1 MLAEARRDQVL
12 ALVRAHGSVQV
23 ADLVARFAVSEMT
36 ARRDIARLAADGLV
50 DRVHGGAVLP
60 REASVAE
67 PGFAAKT
74 TREVAAKQA
83 IARAAVELVAPGSA
97 VGVSAGTTT
106 HAVAALLADVPGL
119 TVVTNSLPVAALLH
133 DRGRP
138 DQRVL
143 LTGGERTP
151 SEALVGPMALGAL
164 EGLHLD
170 TVLLGAH
177 GLDVR
182 AGLTTPT
189 LEESRVDAALADA
202 ARRVVAVVDH
212 TKWQVVGLSTAVP
225 LAAVDVLVTD
235 EALPVPAREQLAEHV
250 GRLVVAATTTGS
262 RPVRPE
268 NPSER
273 PRRRPTQ
280 EKS

>member
-1 MLAEARRDQVL
+1 MLAQARRDQTM

-23 ADLVARFAVSEMT
+23 ADLVDRFGISEMT
-36 ARRDIARLAADGLV
+36 ARRDIARLSAEGLV
-50 DRVHGGAVLP
+50 DRVHGGAVLA
-60 REASVAE
+60 REASIAE

-74 TREVAAKQA
+74 PRQVAAKQA
-83 IARAAVELVAPGSA
+83 IARAAVDLVAPGSA
-97 VGVSAGTTT
+97 VGVSGGTTT
-106 HAVAALLADVPGL
+106 HAAAALLAEVPRL

-133 DRGRP
+133 ERARG

-151 SEALVGPMALGAL
+151 SEALVGPMALAAL

-177 GLDVR
+177 GLDVH

-189 LEESRVDAALADA
+189 LEESRVDAALAGT
-202 ARRVVAVVDH
+202 ARRVVALVDH

-225 LAAVDVLVTD
+225 LSAVDVLVTD
-235 EALPVPAREQLAEHV
+235 AGLPDQARQQLAEHV
-250 GRLVVAATTTGS
+250 GRLVVAATPTGG
-262 RPVRPE
+262 RPGPPRS
-268 NPSER
+268 PS
-273 PRRRPTQ
+273 Q
-280 EKS
+280 EQP